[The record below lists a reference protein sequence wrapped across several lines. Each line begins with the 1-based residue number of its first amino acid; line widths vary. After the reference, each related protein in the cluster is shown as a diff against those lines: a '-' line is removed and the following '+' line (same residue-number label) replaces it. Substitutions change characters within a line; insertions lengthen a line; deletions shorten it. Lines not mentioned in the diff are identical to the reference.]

1 MGLGWLFVEQLVGF
15 DLWVISPCVCSYVIT
30 TLWFICTFNVICNK
44 SFNIF
49 IFFISRTFEFLH
61 DFRMSLYIKEL
72 DSEVHKD
79 SVTCSDQIWGHCLL
93 KMIEPSGPYSFL
105 MFQFIQIFF
114 NNFQQCFNLSKWS
127 LHFFFVHVYLK
138 YCFLNITLSAISK
151 VCFQIFHNWSIF
163 GICLNSY
170 LVWY

>member
-1 MGLGWLFVEQLVGF
+1 MHLWALVDYLSNNSWALISGWSVHVS
-15 DLWVISPCVCSYVIT
+15 VPVIT

-44 SFNIF
+44 SLNIF

-72 DSEVHKD
+72 DLEIYKD

-127 LHFFFVHVYLK
+127 LHSFFVNVYLK
-138 YCFLNITLSAISK
+138 YF
-151 VCFQIFHNWSIF
+151 F
-163 GICLNSY
+163 
-170 LVWY
+170 